1 MSRGL
6 NKVMLIGNLGA
17 DPEIRYTAAGAPV
30 ANVSLATAESWRDK
44 ESGEL
49 RENRM
54 ASSGIFGKVAE
65 TIEKYVTKGSQIFI
79 EGKLQTRKWQDKD
92 GKDRYTT
99 EIVASEMRMLGKR
112 GESVAPNDQVRAT
125 EVKESNGHQ
134 KLKMTLLNLS
144 MMIFLFNA
152 KGQT

>member
-49 RENRM
+49 REKNRM
-54 ASSGIFGKVAE
+54 ASSGIFR
-65 TIEKYVTKGSQIFI
+65 KGC
-79 EGKLQTRKWQDKD
+79 
-92 GKDRYTT
+92 
-99 EIVASEMRMLGKR
+99 
-112 GESVAPNDQVRAT
+112 
-125 EVKESNGHQ
+125 
-134 KLKMTLLNLS
+134 
-144 MMIFLFNA
+144 
-152 KGQT
+152 